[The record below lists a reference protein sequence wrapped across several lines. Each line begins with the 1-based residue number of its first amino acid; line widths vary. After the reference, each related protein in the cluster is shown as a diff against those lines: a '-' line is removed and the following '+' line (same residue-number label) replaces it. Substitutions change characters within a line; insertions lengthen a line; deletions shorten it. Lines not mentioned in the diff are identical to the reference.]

1 MELQDKKNTSKRNKH
16 TGTRLER
23 YKKSFINA
31 LEGIIYVTRY
41 EHNMIII
48 ICMMMLVTI
57 LGLIL
62 KIDNYE
68 WLFIIT
74 ISGLIVAC
82 EMINSA
88 LEAIVDLITTEINP
102 LAKTAKDIASS
113 ATLVLCI
120 ASLIGGLII
129 FIPKII
135 EMFF

>member
-1 MELQDKKNTSKRNKH
+1 MASLDKKNTPIRNKH

-31 LEGIIYVTRY
+31 LNGIIYAIKY

-48 ICMMMLVTI
+48 IPMMVLAVI
-57 LGLIL
+57 LGFIF

-74 ISGLIVAC
+74 ISGLIAAC
-82 EMINSA
+82 EMINTSI
-88 LEAIVDLITTEINP
+88 EATIDLITTEINP
-102 LAKTAKDIASS
+102 LAKIAKDTASS
-113 ATLVLCI
+113 ATLMLCI
-120 ASLIGGLII
+120 VSLIGGLII

-135 EMFF
+135 EMFS